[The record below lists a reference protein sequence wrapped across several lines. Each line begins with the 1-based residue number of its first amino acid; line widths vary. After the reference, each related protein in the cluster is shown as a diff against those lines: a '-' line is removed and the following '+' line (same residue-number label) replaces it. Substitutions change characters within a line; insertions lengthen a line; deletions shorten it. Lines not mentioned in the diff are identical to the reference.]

1 MLNEEEK
8 IKGKINKKV
17 SEVEKLYQLRENKID
32 TLHKKLEH
40 ETIKEMKLKKKV
52 ERGRDYREFIE
63 MQKMKRAYM
72 DMMQFEN
79 DKKRVRE

>member
-72 DMMQFEN
+72 DMM
-79 DKKRVRE
+79 

>member
-1 MLNEEEK
+1 M
-8 IKGKINKKV
+8 
-17 SEVEKLYQLRENKID
+17 YQLRENKID

-72 DMMQFEN
+72 DMM
-79 DKKRVRE
+79 